1 MVTEGSWTKRITKLH
16 CQNFLCCLVKNKT
29 KQKTLQL
36 GNFLNVILSLMSFF
50 KIQVRIWE
58 NVQLDHN
65 YPEAIDKNLKFQAS
79 TRFKTIISPWESS
92 VPPT

>member
-1 MVTEGSWTKRITKLH
+1 MLPSLKKIKKTTAAGKL
-16 CQNFLCCLVKNKT
+16 N
-29 KQKTLQL
+29 
-36 GNFLNVILSLMSFF
+36 LSVVLPLMSFF

-65 YPEAIDKNLKFQAS
+65 YPETIDKNLKFQAS
-79 TRFKTIISPWESS
+79 TRFKTIISPLESS